1 MDMKALF
8 ETALNIRD
16 PWFVSNIEFLPEEGT
31 QVLHIHLDFKRG
43 AEFSVQAKDGT
54 VVRGK
59 AFDTIE
65 KKWRHM
71 NFFQFKAYIHARVPR
86 IKLPDDKGICMVK
99 VPWAEPSSG
108 FTLLF
113 ECFVLELVKHM
124 SVLQVSRHIGETDR
138 RVWSLVKRYVTEARK
153 REDFSDLT
161 ALGIDETSK
170 KGHNYITVFA
180 DLLKRKVV
188 FVTDGKD
195 SGTVARFVKDLLE
208 HNGNP
213 ELIRL
218 VTCDMSLGFK
228 KGIIENFSNAQTVI
242 DKFHVI
248 KLANEAVDMVRKLEA
263 KENPVLKKTKYL
275 WLKNFESLSLSQQVM
290 IDDFRKLNLKTAKAY
305 HMRLVLQEIYRRTNT
320 VEEAKAA
327 FEEYCSWLTDSC
339 LEPMVNFAQT
349 LKKHLADILNYWVWR
364 FTNALLEGLN
374 NVIQTAKR
382 RARGFRNNEY
392 FQTIIYLV
400 AGKLDLRAVCTKTV

>member
-54 VVRGK
+54 VIRGK

-71 NFFQFKAYIHARVPR
+71 NFFQFKTYIHARVPR
-86 IKLPDDKGICMVK
+86 IKLPDDNGIRMVE
-99 VPWAEPSSG
+99 VPWASPSSG

-113 ECFVLELVKHM
+113 ECFVLELANHM
-124 SVLQVSRHIGETDR
+124 SVMEVSRHIGETDK
-138 RVWSLVKRYVTEARK
+138 RVWNLIKRYVTAARK
-153 REDFSDLT
+153 LEDYSDMG

-170 KGHNYITVFA
+170 KGHRYITVFV
-180 DLLKRKVV
+180 DLVKKKVV
-188 FVTDGKD
+188 YVTDGKD
-195 SGTVARFVKDLLE
+195 SGTVARFVKDFKE
-208 HNGNP
+208 HKGKP
-213 ELIRL
+213 ENIVL

-228 KGIIENFSNAQTVI
+228 KGIRENFINAQTVI

-248 KLANEAVDMVRKLEA
+248 KLANEAVDLVRKQEV
-263 KENPVLKKTKYL
+263 KENPLLKKTKYL
-275 WLKNFESLSLSQQVM
+275 WLKNSESLSISQKDR
-290 IDDFRKLNLKTAKAY
+290 IEDLRKLMVKTAEA
-305 HMRLVLQEIYRRTNT
+305 HQMRLVLQEIYKGAQT
-320 VEEAKAA
+320 VDEARNLL
-327 FEEYCSWLTDSC
+327 EQYCSWLMVSQ
-339 LEPMVNFAQT
+339 LQPMVKFAQT
-349 LKKHLADILNYWVWR
+349 LRKNLEEILNYWKWR
-364 FTNALLEGLN
+364 VTNALLEGLN
-374 NVIQTAKR
+374 NLIQMAKR

-400 AGKLDLRAVCTKTV
+400 AGKLDLGAVCAKPF

>member
-1 MDMKALF
+1 
-8 ETALNIRD
+8 
-16 PWFVSNIEFLPEEGT
+16 
-31 QVLHIHLDFKRG
+31 
-43 AEFSVQAKDGT
+43 
-54 VVRGK
+54 
-59 AFDTIE
+59 
-65 KKWRHM
+65 
-71 NFFQFKAYIHARVPR
+71 
-86 IKLPDDKGICMVK
+86 MVK
-99 VPWAEPSSG
+99 VPWTEPSSG

-138 RVWSLVKRYVTEARK
+138 RVWSLVKRYVTEVRK
-153 REDFSDLT
+153 REDFSNLT

-195 SGTVARFVKDLLE
+195 SVTVARFVKDLLE
-208 HNGNP
+208 QNGNP
-213 ELIRL
+213 EPIRF
-218 VTCDMSLGFK
+218 VTCNMSLGVK

-305 HMRLVLQEIYRRTNT
+305 HMQLVLQEIYRRTNT

-339 LEPMVNFAQT
+339 LEPMVNFVQT
-349 LKKHLADILNYWVWR
+349 LKKHLADIINYWVWR
-364 FTNALLEGLN
+364 FTSALLEGLN

-382 RARGFRNNEY
+382 RARGGRNNEY
-392 FQTIIYLV
+392 FQAIIYLV
-400 AGKLDLRAVCTKTV
+400 AGKLDLEAVCAKTCMMSTHSERRITGFFMETTGKSLIYSVPIIWDIYRLSEYNCLLFSSFTEIIC